1 MITSHLD
8 NFIRKDKMNEEEI
21 EEIVARYR
29 EGDRDCRDIL
39 INELLPYA
47 TKIGCVYGHAFNL
60 KGFRFSELVAES
72 YYALV
77 DILDE
82 ADVRLVDNNIK
93 TYIRSILAKRLK
105 AFLWEDCVIRVPQGT
120 KGKARAKIEH
130 AFDFE
135 VYDDDTT
142 SRLMDDLDIIIENPM
157 EHDFVAYK
165 MAGYKN
171 YEVAEKLGI
180 SQNEVSKMRS
190 SLYQRFAKLQGLEI

>member
-8 NFIRKDKMNEEEI
+8 NFIRKDKMDEEEI

-142 SRLMDDLDIIIENPM
+142 SRLMDDLDIII
-157 EHDFVAYK
+157 
-165 MAGYKN
+165 
-171 YEVAEKLGI
+171 
-180 SQNEVSKMRS
+180 
-190 SLYQRFAKLQGLEI
+190 